1 MIHQKINYYNII
13 TFCFISCCCCWLCC
27 FNCTAACDFN
37 CSTVALVIQDRL
49 DLAAV
54 ESAPSV
60 SLLKI
65 SVNCC
70 TLKFKALPFSAYEI
84 ETKKAIRK

>member
-1 MIHQKINYYNII
+1 MIHRKLII
-13 TFCFISCCCCWLCC
+13 TISLPFVWFLVAAAVACC

-49 DLAAV
+49 DLAAE

-70 TLKFKALPFSAYEI
+70 TLKFKAPPFSAYEI
-84 ETKKAIRK
+84 ETKKATRK